1 MSASGVSWTRRRWA
15 NRFIDTAQSYFNV
28 EREDS
33 AIRKSGVKHENIFSP
48 ARFLGNIMDFE
59 RF

>member
-33 AIRKSGVKHENIFSP
+33 AIWKSGVKNEDIFLTSKV
-48 ARFLGNIMDFE
+48 LGEHYGF
-59 RF
+59 

>member
-33 AIRKSGVKHENIFSP
+33 AIRKSGVKREDIFLTSKV
-48 ARFLGNIMDFE
+48 LGEHYGF
-59 RF
+59 

>member
-33 AIRKSGVKHENIFSP
+33 AIRKSGVKREDIFLTSKV
-48 ARFLGNIMDFE
+48 RGGHYGF
-59 RF
+59 

>member
-33 AIRKSGVKHENIFSP
+33 AIRKSGVKHEDIFLTSK
-48 ARFLGNIMDFE
+48 FLGEHYGF
-59 RF
+59 